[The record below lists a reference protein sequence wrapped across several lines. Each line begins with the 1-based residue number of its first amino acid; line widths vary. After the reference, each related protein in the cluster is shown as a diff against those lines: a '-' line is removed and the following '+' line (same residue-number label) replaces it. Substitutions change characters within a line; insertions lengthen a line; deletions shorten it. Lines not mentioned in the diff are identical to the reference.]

1 MAYTHRSQIPLE
13 QLSIQAKHA
22 EIFTKFYSSLISIV
36 QLCDYACIV
45 TFDKHK
51 VIVSKNKDIIIK
63 GYQDPTN

>member
-1 MAYTHRSQIPLE
+1 MAYTHQSHIPLE

-22 EIFTKFYSSLISIV
+22 EIFPKLHSSLISIV
-36 QLCDYACIV
+36 QLCDDACIFI
-45 TFDKHK
+45 FDKHK